1 MKSSVIAICLVACR
15 KDQTLTDP
23 RDTVHLLHVLGYL
36 YGCHGQAKRGAA
48 YLLIAAQLSP
58 GNAGVL
64 RTLAHLLI
72 LDGEADKALAT
83 IARLETLEGMDHP
96 VLTLLKSRALLV
108 AGRKTEARSALLSFL
123 SQRGVR

>member
-1 MKSSVIAICLVACR
+1 M
-15 KDQTLTDP
+15 Q
-23 RDTVHLLHVLGYL
+23 LLHVLGYL
-36 YGCHGQAKRGAA
+36 YGCHGQVKRGAA

-83 IARLETLEGMDHP
+83 IARLESLDDMDDPTLA
-96 VLTLLKSRALLV
+96 LLKSRALLA
-108 AGRKTEARSALLSFL
+108 AGRTAEARSAFRKFL
-123 SQRGVR
+123 AHRGDV

>member
-1 MKSSVIAICLVACR
+1 
-15 KDQTLTDP
+15 
-23 RDTVHLLHVLGYL
+23 VHLLHVLGYL

-96 VLTLLKSRALLV
+96 TLALLKSRALLV
-108 AGRKTEARSALLSFL
+108 AGRKAEAHNALRSFL
-123 SQRGVR
+123 SQRAAE

>member
-1 MKSSVIAICLVACR
+1 M
-15 KDQTLTDP
+15 
-23 RDTVHLLHVLGYL
+23 HLLHVLGYL

-48 YLLIAAQLSP
+48 YLLIAAQLAP

-72 LDGEADKALAT
+72 LDGEAEKALAT
-83 IARLETLEGMDHP
+83 IARLETLDGMDHP
-96 VLTLLKSRALLV
+96 ALALLKSRALLV

-123 SQRGVR
+123 SQRGVE

>member
-1 MKSSVIAICLVACR
+1 V
-15 KDQTLTDP
+15 Q
-23 RDTVHLLHVLGYL
+23 LLHVLGYL

-64 RTLAHLLI
+64 RTLAHLLT

-83 IARLETLEGMDHP
+83 IARLETLDGVDHP
-96 VLTLLKSRALLV
+96 TLGLLKSRALLA
-108 AGRKTEARSALLSFL
+108 AGRKTEAHEAMRSFL
-123 SQRGVR
+123 SRRGAE